1 MGVVVMKG
9 WGVRIGL
16 DLSVDA
22 VKISGGLLDWL
33 YKQIGCRIVQMV
45 QIPADVFGR
54 DDIILMVD
62 EEGLLKED
70 PHGNLVASVLCGQT
84 IVGNAVLLRVGE
96 TEDGDL
102 DWMGLKD
109 WDEAAEICG
118 QTYVTVV
125 TTVERLKGGKVH
137 EED

>member
-1 MGVVVMKG
+1 MKG

-45 QIPADVFGR
+45 QIPADIFGR

-70 PHGNLVASVLCGQT
+70 PHGNLVASILCGQT

-102 DWMGLKD
+102 DWMGFEAE
-109 WDEAAEICG
+109 EAAKVICG

-125 TTVERLKGGKVH
+125 AAVEKLSGEKR
-137 EED
+137 